1 MIQSVMLAF
10 RSSFVFWIILLLLG
24 VFRDVDRAS
33 AILRTFKISCEAI
46 DMNLYPFSFLRSVIA
61 YEVLLLM

>member
-1 MIQSVMLAF
+1 MLIE
-10 RSSFVFWIILLLLG
+10 RP
-24 VFRDVDRAS
+24 